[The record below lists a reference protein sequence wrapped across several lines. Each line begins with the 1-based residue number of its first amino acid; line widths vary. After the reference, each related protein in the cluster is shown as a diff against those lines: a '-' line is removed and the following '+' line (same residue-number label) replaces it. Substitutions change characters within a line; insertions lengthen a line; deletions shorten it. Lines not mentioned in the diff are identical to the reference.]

1 MMLPV
6 KPVKARLVSRRNTT
20 CLVAAFEKSTPPMIW
35 QMDLDKLSNFS
46 LMLRETDGEW
56 DLGLALPHG
65 TFTPIAHF
73 DERPDAEAAYAAIRR
88 VLLCKPFTTHTRLS
102 WVAFVLAFG
111 LFYFWM
117 SFLSPSPAPSENTD
131 QQARKVL
138 DQAEPKDKPAFKPG
152 VPMSADDVLTMPQD

>member
-6 KPVKARLVSRRNTT
+6 KTVKARLVSRKNTT
-20 CLVAAFEKSTPPMIW
+20 CLVAAFEKATPPMIW
-35 QMDLDKLSNFS
+35 QMDLDKLSTFS

-65 TFTPIAHF
+65 TFTPVAHF

-88 VLLCKPFTTHTRLS
+88 VLLSKPFATHTRLS
-102 WVAFVLAFG
+102 WGAFILAFG

-117 SFLSPSPAPSENTD
+117 SFLSPSTPTQTAD
-131 QQARKVL
+131 QQTRKVL
-138 DQAEPKDKPAFKPG
+138 DQAEPKGKPTFTPG
-152 VPMSADDVLTMPQD
+152 VPMSADDVLTIPQD